1 MRGSQLSKSISH
13 WRSLGSSH
21 FWEVVHHRHSKDK
34 VQLPPLQLDT
44 KRERMV
50 HLQAAAER

>member
-1 MRGSQLSKSISH
+1 MRGSQLSTSISH